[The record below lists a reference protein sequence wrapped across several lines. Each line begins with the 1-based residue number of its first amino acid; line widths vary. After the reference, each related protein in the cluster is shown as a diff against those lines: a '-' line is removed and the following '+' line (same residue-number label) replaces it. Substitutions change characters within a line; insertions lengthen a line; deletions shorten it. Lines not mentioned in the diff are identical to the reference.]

1 MGGLARWTCFDFA
14 DFVILDYGFTIH
26 DARFCESN
34 SCLVCVAMCAKHS
47 ITPFVEFSRVE
58 LRHVCE
64 TFDNTVRG
72 VFARGIVMA
81 RGCWLLAV
89 GCWLSA
95 GGCWLLAVCCFAVCL
110 LA

>member
-26 DARFCESN
+26 DVRFCESN

-58 LRHVCE
+58 LSWLV
-64 TFDNTVRG
+64 
-72 VFARGIVMA
+72 AA
-81 RGCWLLAV
+81 GCWLLAV

-95 GGCWLLAVCCFAVCL
+95 GGCWLLVACCLFCL